1 MEPFSWRQHR
11 EDLGAT
17 MLHELVLFLMYTQ
30 SYSCILSL
38 TYSILPSIHNQSSP
52 LIYVKNFMLNILE
65 MSMMAHDA
73 KPVSQ
78 KSSKNKKLEWKKSIK
93 HLSPLMALRF

>member
-1 MEPFSWRQHR
+1 
-11 EDLGAT
+11 

-52 LIYVKNFMLNILE
+52 LIICKNFYARGNILE
-65 MSMMAHDA
+65 MSMMAHEA
-73 KPVSQ
+73 RPVSQ
-78 KSSKNKKLEWKKSIK
+78 ESSKNKKLE
-93 HLSPLMALRF
+93 